1 MKNDNFIF
9 LTDEEIL
16 GRALAVDYPI
26 KEIINC
32 AVNSIGDV
40 ATMNEVCNFF
50 KISRNKVYTGINRR
64 KILTAKSGAKL
75 LIITKTVANILN
87 NNEV

>member
-32 AVNSIGDV
+32 VVNSIGDV
-40 ATMNEVCNFF
+40 ATMNEVANFF
-50 KISRNKVYTGINRR
+50 KISRHKIYRGINEK

-75 LIITKTVANILN
+75 LIITKTVANILC